1 MEAYD
6 AAVQEGR
13 TNPCAY
19 VQSLGLK
26 GFYRS
31 CIYKWKKTRQQ
42 DSWTVMRA
50 ASPRLAKKYRELPDV
65 LRNLLGKQRKFIQ
78 RASNASGSATCILPA
93 AFQDMVASAVVERID
108 LGEEV
113 DFNYVVALLEVA
125 IEQWNLC
132 VKSMKEE
139 MESPHAILE
148 GIEHRGNFE
157 PEDLDTAVNDMRAQ
171 SQMLREIALPP
182 TSNAF

>member
-93 AFQDMVASAVVERID
+93 AFQDMVASAVATGLNTFGGRFAGTVDGHEHKYIYIIIYIFIYFYYID
-108 LGEEV
+108 THTCTCQIFPRASSIQQEV
-113 DFNYVVALLEVA
+113 ILSSFDLE
-125 IEQWNLC
+125 N
-132 VKSMKEE
+132 
-139 MESPHAILE
+139 
-148 GIEHRGNFE
+148 RGHSF
-157 PEDLDTAVNDMRAQ
+157 LSFAH
-171 SQMLREIALPP
+171 
-182 TSNAF
+182 

>member
-1 MEAYD
+1 M
-6 AAVQEGR
+6 
-13 TNPCAY
+13 
-19 VQSLGLK
+19 
-26 GFYRS
+26 
-31 CIYKWKKTRQQ
+31 
-42 DSWTVMRA
+42 
-50 ASPRLAKKYRELPDV
+50 
-65 LRNLLGKQRKFIQ
+65 
-78 RASNASGSATCILPA
+78 
-93 AFQDMVASAVVERID
+93 
-108 LGEEV
+108 

-182 TSNAF
+182 TSNAFMFLGCILCKWNINIINPTPMIPSCGVHSKFSF